1 MALLS
6 TGRQLYGKLD
16 NLPHSANRWLLEDM
30 TCLLH
35 HLSPTPTKFRTTM
48 KDITLKAGDWTP
60 VEQQLDAIKQCSNL
74 QRLRIKMPDT
84 QYDSLLA
91 QVNTFNLSHNLSETI
106 QDVLR
111 ATRLERLILEWHLK
125 RCCHRLDAPAIEA
138 KVSIAPAKDGLLDLI
153 GPNTPGR
160 GVLCRDM
167 G

>member
-1 MALLS
+1 
-6 TGRQLYGKLD
+6 
-16 NLPHSANRWLLEDM
+16 
-30 TCLLH
+30 
-35 HLSPTPTKFRTTM
+35 
-48 KDITLKAGDWTP
+48 
-60 VEQQLDAIKQCSNL
+60 
-74 QRLRIKMPDT
+74 MPDT